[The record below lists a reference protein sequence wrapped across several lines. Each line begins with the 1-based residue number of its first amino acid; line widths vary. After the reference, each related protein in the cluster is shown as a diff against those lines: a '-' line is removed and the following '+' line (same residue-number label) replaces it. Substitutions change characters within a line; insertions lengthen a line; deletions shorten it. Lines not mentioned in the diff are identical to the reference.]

1 MSCYRSSNN
10 KFFNSPA
17 RMADGR
23 LFTDYR
29 PNFEMNR
36 YIESGNKIKNTQDYR
51 MFLSRNGEKIIEK
64 NSEYI
69 FLKNG
74 MTNCM
79 EPYHVGTM
87 LPEKT
92 RVVCDQHTCRV
103 VDVDPNGHGQGREYV
118 TTGENELLTP
128 LMKPPMEL
136 DSNACVSPFDS
147 FNYYPIIENYNVESR
162 AAVPFGGTML
172 KGGDPNVYN

>member
-10 KFFNSPA
+10 KFFNSPS

-29 PNFEMNR
+29 PNYEMNR
-36 YIESGNKIKNTQDYR
+36 YIESGNKLKNTHDYR
-51 MFLSRNGEKIIEK
+51 LFLSRNAEKIIQK
-64 NSEYI
+64 NQDYVYM
-69 FLKNG
+69 KNG
-74 MTNCM
+74 GGRCV
-79 EPYHVGTM
+79 EPYHIGTM

-92 RVVCDQHTCRV
+92 RVKCNQHTCEI

-118 TTGENELLTP
+118 TEGYNKHLSP
-128 LMKPPMEL
+128 VMKPPMEL
-136 DSNACVSPFDS
+136 EDNACASSFDS

-162 AAVPFGGTML
+162 PAVPFGGSML
-172 KGGDPNVYN
+172 TGGDPRVFN